1 MLELI
6 VDYREKKILKILKD
20 LEEKKKLVAIS
31 SNLDLGDIIFKLTND
46 KTNECEYELIIERK
60 EINDLVSSIKDNRYK
75 EQKLRCLSQISAH
88 KHKTELIYLV
98 ESSSDNI
105 RNPRDIK
112 MYHGSIIS
120 MLLRDNIKLL
130 FSTNIEET
138 CKIIERLYSRLSS
151 KPKEFINTTNNLL
164 SISENNDNN
173 DKNDNIGNDE
183 YVDDNNTNY
192 DNNIKSIDITLQRG
206 GADYLLSRIKKK
218 KSDNISANNC
228 GVLMLTYV
236 PNVSLHI
243 AGEILKHYNNKISE
257 LIRYITNTEVE
268 ENEKIKILAT
278 KKIKTVSGKERN
290 LGPAIAKILIEYLK

>member
-75 EQKLRCLSQISAH
+75 EQKLRCLSQISSH

>member
-20 LEEKKKLVAIS
+20 LEEKKKLIAIS

-60 EINDLVSSIKDNRYK
+60 EINDLISSIKDNRYK
-75 EQKLRCLSQISAH
+75 EQKLRCLSQISSH
-88 KHKTELIYLV
+88 KYKTELIYLI

-112 MYHGSIIS
+112 MYHGSVIS

-151 KPKEFINTTNNLL
+151 KPKEFINSTNTVL
-164 SISENNDNN
+164 SISENSNDNN
-173 DKNDNIGNDE
+173 INNHNHNHNFVNKEDGNNDNTTDS
-183 YVDDNNTNY
+183 D
-192 DNNIKSIDITLQRG
+192 IKSIDITLQRG
-206 GADYLLSRIKKK
+206 GADYLLSRIKK
-218 KSDNISANNC
+218 
-228 GVLMLTYV
+228 
-236 PNVSLHI
+236 
-243 AGEILKHYNNKISE
+243 E
-257 LIRYITNTEVE
+257 
-268 ENEKIKILAT
+268 
-278 KKIKTVSGKERN
+278 KER
-290 LGPAIAKILIEYLK
+290 